1 MARFGF
7 VGPSYQSQ
15 SPTADAEECIN
26 LYVENMEADGK
37 SANMLYN
44 TPGLSLFGAIAT
56 PVRGIFF
63 IQYQG
68 GPSAG
73 RCFAVGGSNLYE
85 VFSDGS
91 SAILGNVGSDS
102 LPVTFAAIPEEIAV
116 ASAGNLFVY
125 TLTAIVLP
133 SPMPAGTFVAVP
145 STSFINGPVA
155 RVDNGDGFFIVFSKN
170 SDTWQVSN
178 PDDGITWNPLSVE
191 EISVFPENIT
201 SMMVDHRY
209 VWIFGQ
215 KKSVVYADA
224 GAPIFPYEVIPGA
237 LLELGCIARDSVAKA
252 DNSIFWLGADE
263 RGAGMVWRS
272 NGFSGV
278 RVSTFAMEQQI
289 QRYPM
294 LSDAIGYSYQEA
306 GHTFYVLRFP
316 SANVTWVYDAA
327 TGLWHKRGF
336 WNGSYYVCHLSQCH
350 AYAFGKH
357 LVGDWST
364 GNIYSQSISNLTD
377 NGNPIVRTRIA
388 PTISNESTWMTFQ
401 QLQIDVESGLGP
413 MPPLLDGRGN
423 PRDPQMLVSW
433 SDDNAHTWSNEHAV
447 NCGRAGGY
455 KLRAIIR
462 RLGRSRNRTFKV
474 TMSDA
479 IPWRITDA
487 YLTATGFEPSERLT
501 KRLGKV
507 A

>member
-1 MARFGF
+1 
-7 VGPSYQSQ
+7 
-15 SPTADAEECIN
+15 
-26 LYVENMEADGK
+26 
-37 SANMLYN
+37 
-44 TPGLSLFGAIAT
+44 
-56 PVRGIFF
+56 
-63 IQYQG
+63 G

-224 GAPIFPYEVIPGA
+224 GAPIFPY
-237 LLELGCIARDSVAKA
+237 
-252 DNSIFWLGADE
+252 
-263 RGAGMVWRS
+263 
-272 NGFSGV
+272 
-278 RVSTFAMEQQI
+278 
-289 QRYPM
+289 
-294 LSDAIGYSYQEA
+294 
-306 GHTFYVLRFP
+306 
-316 SANVTWVYDAA
+316 
-327 TGLWHKRGF
+327 
-336 WNGSYYVCHLSQCH
+336 
-350 AYAFGKH
+350 
-357 LVGDWST
+357 
-364 GNIYSQSISNLTD
+364 
-377 NGNPIVRTRIA
+377 
-388 PTISNESTWMTFQ
+388 
-401 QLQIDVESGLGP
+401 
-413 MPPLLDGRGN
+413 
-423 PRDPQMLVSW
+423 
-433 SDDNAHTWSNEHAV
+433 
-447 NCGRAGGY
+447 
-455 KLRAIIR
+455 
-462 RLGRSRNRTFKV
+462 
-474 TMSDA
+474 
-479 IPWRITDA
+479 
-487 YLTATGFEPSERLT
+487 
-501 KRLGKV
+501 
-507 A
+507 